1 MLALAISW
9 LLIGAVFFAG
19 ACAEIL
25 PNHRRRRSDLWQMP
39 AGAMLFLLLGPT
51 VCATW
56 QLGTWKNERRAKEQP
71 HE

>member
-19 ACAEIL
+19 ASAEIL
-25 PNHRRRRSDLWQMP
+25 PNHRLRRSHLWQMP
-39 AGAMLFLLLGPT
+39 AGALLFLVLGPAI
-51 VCATW
+51 CITW
-56 QLGTWKNERRAKEQP
+56 QLGTWRNERRKKEQP